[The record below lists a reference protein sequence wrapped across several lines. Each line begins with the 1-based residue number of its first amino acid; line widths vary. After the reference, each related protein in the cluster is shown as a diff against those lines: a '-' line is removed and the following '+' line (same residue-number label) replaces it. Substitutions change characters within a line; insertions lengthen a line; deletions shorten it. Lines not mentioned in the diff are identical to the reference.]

1 MKKLFYA
8 IAILSVAVLAVNSC
22 KKGTPEEPTI
32 KKRLVMCGDEWDKY
46 HFFYNADGSVKE
58 VKRNLDETTGAWER
72 TWTFT
77 WNGKNATVK
86 YVKEGEEQNPLS
98 ITLGGNGYIETFTD
112 TWGDVRKCTY
122 DLEGHLLKVFKVEND
137 SISVPATP
145 FDRELAAKGKDFVSI
160 QGDKAVYK
168 NQWTAG
174 GNLIKWSR
182 FTETGEQFKIQSFLL
197 EKNDAGIF
205 PDATDKAG
213 IDRWMF
219 EVGFFGKPSKLLM
232 DQAAWEGAEDNATHT
247 YTKDADN
254 FVTKVEKFYGGE
266 LDQTYEYKWELLK

>member
-46 HFFYNADGSVKE
+46 HFFYNADGSIKE

-77 WNGKNATVK
+77 WNGKNASVK
-86 YVKEGEEQNPLS
+86 YVKEGEEQAPLS
-98 ITLGGNGYIETFTD
+98 FTLGGNGYVESFTD
-112 TWGDVRKCTY
+112 TWGDVRKFTY
-122 DLEGHLLKVFKVEND
+122 DLEGHLLTVFK
-137 SISVPATP
+137 
-145 FDRELAAKGKDFVSI
+145 
-160 QGDKAVYK
+160 GDEKKCNCV
-168 NQWTAG
+168 WEG

-182 FTETGEQFKIQSFLL
+182 FTEEGEQFKIQNFLM

-213 IDRWMF
+213 VDRWMF
-219 EVGFFGKPSKLLM
+219 EIGLFGKPSKLLM
-232 DQAAWEGAEDNATHT
+232 DQAAWEGAADNATHK

-254 FVTKVEKFYGGE
+254 FVTKVEKYYAGE